1 MITLERRLKE
11 TPGEDMHAV
20 GGATLVST
28 LMNASLVD
36 EIRLVVQPVVL
47 RHHRLENGGHH
58 AAGLGIDE

>member
-1 MITLERRLKE
+1 
-11 TPGEDMHAV
+11 MHAV